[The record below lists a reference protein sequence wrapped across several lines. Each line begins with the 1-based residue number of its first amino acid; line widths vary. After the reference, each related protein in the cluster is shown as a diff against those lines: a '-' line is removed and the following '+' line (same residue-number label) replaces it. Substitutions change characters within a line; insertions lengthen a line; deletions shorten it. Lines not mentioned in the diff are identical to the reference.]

1 MAILLSLVSA
11 VAFGT
16 GDFFGGLSAKKT
28 SALNVIAF
36 SHLVGLIGIAF
47 VSFRV
52 SDAID
57 GEAVLIGAVA
67 GIFGLA
73 GVFYLYRGLSTG
85 VMAVVAPLTAITSAL
100 IPALWGLLQGE
111 SLSILAW
118 LGVLVALVAIGF
130 CSSPSDVAEAQ
141 STVTPQI
148 VFESLLAG
156 AGFGTFFILFDLAPD
171 DAATWPVVGAR
182 LITAVPLVPFIL
194 LRRASDLPAIKATAA
209 TIVATGVFDT
219 LANALFLVA
228 TTIGDLT
235 IVAVLS
241 SLYPVSTVVLAST
254 VLKQKVSQ
262 LQLVGLVLALGATV
276 LISAG

>member
-85 VMAVVAPLTAITSAL
+85 AMAVVAPLTAITSAL

-148 VFESLLAG
+148 VLESLLAG

-276 LISAG
+276 LIAAG

>member
-171 DAATWPVVGAR
+171 DVGTWPVVGAR
-182 LITAVPLVPFIL
+182 LVTAVPLVPFIL
-194 LRRASDLPAIKATAA
+194 LRRPSDLPAIRAA
-209 TIVATGVFDT
+209 AGTIIATGVFDT

-228 TTIGDLT
+228 TTLGDLT
-235 IVAVLS
+235 IIAVLS
-241 SLYPVSTVVLAST
+241 SLYPVSTVILANR
-254 VLKQKVSQ
+254 VLKEKISS
-262 LQLVGLVLALGATV
+262 LQFAGLVLALAATV
-276 LISAG
+276 LIAAG

>member
-148 VFESLLAG
+148 VLESLLAG

-276 LISAG
+276 LIAAG

>member
-1 MAILLSLVSA
+1 MAIFLSLVSA
-11 VAFGT
+11 AAFGI

-52 SDAID
+52 SDAIA
-57 GEAVLIGAVA
+57 GEAILVGAVA
-67 GIFGLA
+67 GLFGLA

-118 LGVLVALVAIGF
+118 LGVVVALVAIGF
-130 CSSPSDVAEAQ
+130 CSLPSDVGEAQ

-156 AGFGTFFILFDLAPD
+156 AGFGAFFILFDLAPD

-194 LRRASDLPAIKATAA
+194 LRRTSDLPAIKATAA
-209 TIVATGVFDT
+209 TIIATGVFDT

-241 SLYPVSTVVLAST
+241 SLYPVSTVVLANR
-254 VLKQKVSQ
+254 VLKEKMSQ
-262 LQLVGLVLALGATV
+262 LQLVGLVLALGATI
-276 LISAG
+276 LIAAG

>member
-276 LISAG
+276 LIAAG